1 MIASPLSYMGMI
13 DVPLESVLISL
24 KPSFAPEPAANYF
37 STIAY
42 PLPQEL
48 EDRKTFRYAFCR
60 WAIHMQSGADPEWAA
75 KPQPLKPAYFLHCSK
90 AWPHIVERGFQRI
103 NEVLIATQLIVLPH
117 FIARRTGGQPKSVM
131 PGFNPTGK
139 DMSYFCVNVS
149 GMRKATDWKENETPD
164 TGNFSNRQWRRTRV
178 VAHTVLAYLGC
189 GHKLAQGP
197 KIKKKLYFNLVE
209 WLQFPETMKLLILE
223 SEMLRKDLTSIRQFR
238 IRENQTIAFYF
249 DLGGCRP
256 ECGWNLSGAAPCNCD
271 RWDGPLPFG
280 KAISDFHSK
289 LDDSGS

>member
-1 MIASPLSYMGMI
+1 
-13 DVPLESVLISL
+13 
-24 KPSFAPEPAANYF
+24 
-37 STIAY
+37 
-42 PLPQEL
+42 
-48 EDRKTFRYAFCR
+48 
-60 WAIHMQSGADPEWAA
+60 
-75 KPQPLKPAYFLHCSK
+75 
-90 AWPHIVERGFQRI
+90 
-103 NEVLIATQLIVLPH
+103 
-117 FIARRTGGQPKSVM
+117 VM